1 MPLFKKNMKIDKP
14 SNQQVF
20 QMVTTY
26 GEHFYSWN
34 GKVYESDVVRA
45 CIRPKVQAVG
55 KLLGKH
61 IREDRKKSIQVNPD
75 PYIKFLLKEPN
86 PYMTG
91 QMLQEKLT
99 TQLCLNNNAFAL
111 VVRDENGKASQIYPI
126 PAVCVETK
134 YSNTGELLLKFQ
146 FKNGKSSIFR
156 YTDIIHLRRDY
167 YSDDIFGESPAPA
180 LAEMMEVICTLDQG
194 LIKAVKNSGIV
205 RWLLSFNNSLRPD
218 DLKKNVKAFVENYL
232 SIESDTFG
240 AAGVDS
246 KATATRIEPKDYAPN
261 SEQMD
266 KAIDR
271 IYSFFNTNKKIVQS
285 NWTEDEWNAYYEAEI
300 EPVAI
305 QIGEV
310 YSTRIFSRKERGYG
324 NQIIFEASNLQ
335 CASLKTKLEF
345 VAMVDRGAMVP
356 DEWRWLMNLGPI
368 EGGNKPIRR
377 LDTQVVNMME
387 ELLAK
392 MNSENHGELVK
403 LMLALL
409 EGAEK

>member
-126 PAVCVETK
+126 PAFV
-134 YSNTGELLLKFQ
+134 LK
-146 FKNGKSSIFR
+146 
-156 YTDIIHLRRDY
+156 
-167 YSDDIFGESPAPA
+167 
-180 LAEMMEVICTLDQG
+180 
-194 LIKAVKNSGIV
+194 
-205 RWLLSFNNSLRPD
+205 
-218 DLKKNVKAFVENYL
+218 
-232 SIESDTFG
+232 
-240 AAGVDS
+240 
-246 KATATRIEPKDYAPN
+246 PN
-261 SEQMD
+261 I
-266 KAIDR
+266 A
-271 IYSFFNTNKKIVQS
+271 
-285 NWTEDEWNAYYEAEI
+285 
-300 EPVAI
+300 
-305 QIGEV
+305 
-310 YSTRIFSRKERGYG
+310 
-324 NQIIFEASNLQ
+324 
-335 CASLKTKLEF
+335 
-345 VAMVDRGAMVP
+345 
-356 DEWRWLMNLGPI
+356 
-368 EGGNKPIRR
+368 
-377 LDTQVVNMME
+377 TQV
-387 ELLAK
+387 
-392 MNSENHGELVK
+392 SCS
-403 LMLALL
+403 
-409 EGAEK
+409 